1 MKAMLKKEF
10 SLAMHPAAPIFPFL
24 AAMLLIPGYPFY
36 VAFFYVTLG
45 IFFIC
50 LTARENSDEL
60 FTLLLPVSRLR
71 AVQGRILTAVI
82 LELFQ
87 IVLGV
92 IFVLLRGALK
102 IGPNAAGM
110 DAGAA
115 LFGLVFV
122 MFGMFN
128 LIFFVPYYKNT
139 AKPGRAFL
147 ISAVVTFIYIALM
160 EIFCHTLPFFRDVL
174 DTPAGK
180 FTGAKLS
187 VLVIGAVIYALLT
200 LISVVWSAKNYEK
213 LDIK

>member
-1 MKAMLKKEF
+1 MLIGRY
-10 SLAMHPAAPIFPFL
+10 A
-24 AAMLLIPGYPFY
+24 PGYPFY

-50 LTARENSDEL
+50 LSARENSDEL

-92 IFVLLRGALK
+92 IFALLRGVLK

-110 DAGAA
+110 DANAA
-115 LFGLVFV
+115 LFGLVFI
-122 MFGMFN
+122 MLGIFN
-128 LIFFVPYYKNT
+128 LLFFVSYYKNT
-139 AKPGRAFL
+139 AKPGKAFL
-147 ISAVVTFIYIALM
+147 VSAIVTFVYITTA
-160 EIFCHTLPFFRDVL
+160 EILCHAVPLFRDVL
-174 DTPAGK
+174 DAPAGE
-180 FTGAKLS
+180 FAGAKAAALI
-187 VLVIGAVIYALLT
+187 IGGAIYIILT
-200 LISVVWSAKNYEK
+200 LTATVWSAKNYEK